1 MAYGTRVSAESRPD
15 ASRGASHSRGRQ
27 RSLERWRTRDRRPR
41 RLARAP
47 MMPEAHS
54 DAASNSRGPRSRH
67 DSGAACQRR
76 GGGAQAGTGP
86 GRHYRPSLR
95 ALVLAAAAALCRAA
109 AALAVPRRGARQRP
123 SYNGPMG
130 RGAPTAQFV
139 GLDARYARRVTSSA
153 GRPSPQKSNWVF
165 GVLLANQDTE
175 LTKSQWVESERALLR
190 LFKHRE
196 RNERKGGTRKALD

>member
-41 RLARAP
+41 RQARAP
-47 MMPEAHS
+47 MMPEAHF
-54 DAASNSRGPRSRH
+54 DAASNSMGPRSRH

-95 ALVLAAAAALCRAA
+95 ALVLTAAAALCRAA

-123 SYNGPMG
+123 SYN
-130 RGAPTAQFV
+130 RCEAYGAGCALWPTAQFV
-139 GLDARYARRVTSSA
+139 GLDARYARRVNKRGWKANEPSFAFSNTEKGMKA
-153 GRPSPQKSNWVF
+153 REGQGRHTN
-165 GVLLANQDTE
+165 
-175 LTKSQWVESERALLR
+175 
-190 LFKHRE
+190 
-196 RNERKGGTRKALD
+196 